1 MKPEFLTQLHVN
13 VLSDDVSELDADF
26 QYASAV
32 LNQVITVPKGF
43 HTDFAS
49 VPRFPGAYLLAGGK
63 AKWEAVVHD
72 YLCVHP
78 EICSRQK
85 ADEVF
90 HEAMGVRADFRDP
103 TGAGQVKESQATWR
117 RGLMYVGVR
126 IGAAESA
133 VKHWLAADDQQTK
146 GSP

>member
-32 LNQVITVPKGF
+32 LDQVITVPKGF

-78 EICSRQK
+78 RS
-85 ADEVF
+85 A
-90 HEAMGVRADFRDP
+90 RARRP
-103 TGAGQVKESQATWR
+103 TRFSTR
-117 RGLMYVGVR
+117 RWACEPISVTR
-126 IGAAESA
+126 PARAR
-133 VKHWLAADDQQTK
+133 
-146 GSP
+146 